1 VVHELALV
9 YWRISCALV
18 VLVVSFSS
26 LLVRVRYH
34 IAPPCVRVRVVCV
47 ATPSTC
53 CYFGYVAVS
62 VVVVVVLVCRCG
74 CGCTAERVAVVVVV
88 VVAAVAVLQHMTRV
102 WRLAC

>member
-34 IAPPCVRVRVVCV
+34 IAPPCVRVVWCV
-47 ATPSTC
+47 LQHQAP
-53 CYFGYVAVS
+53 AVTS
-62 VVVVVVLVCRCG
+62 GMLRCRLWLWLYWCVGVVVVVQQNELLLLLLLLLLCCN
-74 CGCTAERVAVVVVV
+74 T
-88 VVAAVAVLQHMTRV
+88 
-102 WRLAC
+102 